1 MLYAFVLADRPDSA
15 KLRERE
21 LSAHRAYL
29 ADVSD
34 RMAFAGPLVAED
46 GLTAVGSLLVI
57 DFPDL
62 ASAQAW
68 LAGEPFTRAGVYAS
82 SRVTAFRNRWP
93 QRAGFPEP
101 F

>member
-1 MLYAFVLADRPDSA
+1 MLYAFVLADKPDSA

-21 LSAHRAYL
+21 MAAHRAYL
-29 ADVSD
+29 ADVAD
-34 RMAFAGPLVAED
+34 RMAFAGPLVAQD
-46 GLTAVGSLLVI
+46 GVASVGSLLVI

-62 ASAQAW
+62 AAAQAW
-68 LAGEPFTRAGVYAS
+68 LADEPFTRAGVYAS
-82 SRVTAFRNRWP
+82 SQVTAFRNRWP